1 MIRVN
6 LLPVRA
12 ARKKENI
19 RRQVSIFFLTVFFGL
34 CVMAYL
40 AFSLSRSIAEMNDK
54 IEEAQNELAELEA
67 INRQVQELK
76 DKLATLQAKMD
87 VIQRLEMNRTG
98 AVHVMDLM
106 TSLVI
111 AQKMWLTS
119 LNETGGRMN
128 LAGMAVDN
136 KTIADFM
143 TRLEQSPHFDQVVLV
158 ASRQTPLGPDR
169 KFMSFNI
176 NCQALA
182 LLPPQGP

>member
-19 RRQVSIFFLTVFFGL
+19 RRQASIFFLTVFFGL

-40 AFSLSRSIAEMNDK
+40 AFSLSRSISEMNEK
-54 IEEAQNELAELEA
+54 IAQAEKELAELQVV
-67 INRQVQELK
+67 INQLQALK
-76 DKLATLQAKMD
+76 DRLNTLQAKMD
-87 VIQRLEMNRTG
+87 VIQRLETNRTG
-98 AVHVMDLM
+98 AVLVMDLM

-119 LNETGGRMN
+119 LTETGGRMS
-128 LAGMAVDN
+128 LAGLAVDN
-136 KTIADFM
+136 KTVADFM
-143 TRLEQSPHFDQVVLV
+143 TRLEQSPFFDQVILV
-158 ASRQTPLGPDR
+158 SSRQTPLGPDR
-169 KFMSFNI
+169 KFMAFNI

-182 LLPPQGP
+182 LAPPQ